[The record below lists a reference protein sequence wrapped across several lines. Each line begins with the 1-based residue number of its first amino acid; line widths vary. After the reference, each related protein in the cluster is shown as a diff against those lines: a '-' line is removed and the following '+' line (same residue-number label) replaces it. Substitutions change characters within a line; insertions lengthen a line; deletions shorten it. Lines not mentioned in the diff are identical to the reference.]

1 MSTQSKTQSD
11 PAAMENRL
19 EIVGQLAAGI
29 AHEINTPVQYVGD
42 NVRYVSDE
50 IDTLLEL
57 LNKYRELGNLIEG
70 DGSLKHQFKELA
82 EKEDLEFL
90 IEEVPAALAQ
100 TIKGI
105 ESIAGIVRS
114 LKSLVHPGGTE
125 KVPTD
130 VNVAVNHAV
139 TLSRAEWKYCAEVD
153 LELGTDL
160 PQVLCYAGELNQ
172 VLINLLVN
180 AAHAV
185 QANQDDALGKIKVST
200 FVYKNS
206 VGITVEDSGTG
217 IPLEI
222 QHRVFDPFL
231 HQKT

>member
-1 MSTQSKTQSD
+1 MATQSKTQSD

-50 IDTLLEL
+50 IDTLLSL
-57 LNKYRELGNLIEG
+57 LNKYRELGSLIEG
-70 DGSLKHQFKELA
+70 DTGLKSQFKELA

-114 LKSLVHPGGTE
+114 LKSLVSSRRIRKSPDRCQCCRQSRRNFIPSRVEVLRRRRLETR
-125 KVPTD
+125 KQPASSLV
-130 VNVAVNHAV
+130 
-139 TLSRAEWKYCAEVD
+139 LSRR
-153 LELGTDL
+153 T
-160 PQVLCYAGELNQ
+160 Q
-172 VLINLLVN
+172 
-180 AAHAV
+180 
-185 QANQDDALGKIKVST
+185 
-200 FVYKNS
+200 
-206 VGITVEDSGTG
+206 SGSN
-217 IPLEI
+217 
-222 QHRVFDPFL
+222 
-231 HQKT
+231 